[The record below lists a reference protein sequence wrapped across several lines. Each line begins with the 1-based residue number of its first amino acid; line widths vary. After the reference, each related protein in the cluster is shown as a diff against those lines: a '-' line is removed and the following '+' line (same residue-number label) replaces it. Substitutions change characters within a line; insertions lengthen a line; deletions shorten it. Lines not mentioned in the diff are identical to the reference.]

1 MTNRPDEKS
10 RIFEVFQTPLTSIG
24 DGTHRNHDR
33 VNIGDYSMVG
43 GWGVPKS
50 PGWEIAQLDGPE
62 WETPHSGLEGCW
74 ALPHT
79 PGSHQTPTEPINE
92 P

>member
-1 MTNRPDEKS
+1 
-10 RIFEVFQTPLTSIG
+10 
-24 DGTHRNHDR
+24 
-33 VNIGDYSMVG
+33 MVG
-43 GWGVPKS
+43 GVPKS